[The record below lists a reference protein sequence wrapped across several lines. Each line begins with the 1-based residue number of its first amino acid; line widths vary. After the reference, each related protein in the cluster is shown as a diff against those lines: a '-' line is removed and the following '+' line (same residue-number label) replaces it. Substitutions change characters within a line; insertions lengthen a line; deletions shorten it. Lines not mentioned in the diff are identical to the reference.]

1 MRRKISIK
9 KISQLLDPVFNKYH
23 VKLAY
28 IFGSYARGNQIK
40 ESDIDIAILLDESK
54 PESERFA
61 LRLKIAGDFSL
72 LLKNNVDLIILND
85 TSSVTFKYSIIH
97 EGKLLFQEESDKVKF
112 EIGAMNNYFDLLPFF
127 DLYNQN
133 YVQANL

>member
-1 MRRKISIK
+1 MRRKFSINN
-9 KISQLLDPVFNKYH
+9 ISQLLEPVFKKYH

-28 IFGSYARGNQIK
+28 LFGSYARGNQIK
-40 ESDIDIAILLDESK
+40 ESDVDIAVLLDESI
-54 PESERFA
+54 PENERFNQ
-61 LRLKIAGDFSL
+61 RLKMAGEFSL

-85 TSSVTFKYSIIH
+85 TSSATFKYSIIQ
-97 EGKLLFQEESDKVKF
+97 EGKFLHQEESDKVEF
-112 EIGAMNNYFDLLPFF
+112 EIVTMNNYFDLLPFF